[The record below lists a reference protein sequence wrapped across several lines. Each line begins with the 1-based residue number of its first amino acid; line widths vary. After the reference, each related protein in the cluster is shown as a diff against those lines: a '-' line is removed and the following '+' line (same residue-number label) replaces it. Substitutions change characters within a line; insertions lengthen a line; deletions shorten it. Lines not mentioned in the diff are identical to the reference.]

1 MNADKRGFEAEQNMR
16 FIGQNL
22 KSPFDTAIAMFSCAV
37 VVLCLGHQAAADSI
51 RLLEQAG
58 SAGPAVTLNQIA
70 ELEGD
75 YADTLGE
82 LVVGR
87 FAEGQDALQVQL
99 ATVRRVLGESQVNWS
114 DLSLRGRSNCTV
126 TRLRE
131 EKAVDEAMIV
141 NDRALTTNNE
151 LAVDQA
157 NANQQVS
164 DLLVAKL
171 VELNETSVDELR
183 VTFRGG
189 ADEAAWL
196 NRSVAVGRFEVESL
210 SRSGLGRVPMR
221 VRRFD
226 AAGTVEEVTLT
237 AEVTRRVIAVVARRQ
252 LRRGEVFSSE
262 NVELREVWLEADHGE
277 TLDTVDLL
285 LGQSSSS
292 ALREGGVVLADHVAP
307 DVLVRRGDLVTV
319 TCVSGMLVVRF
330 TGRASGNGVKGDIIA
345 VRHPETRETFYAT
358 VSGKNQATITSG
370 TTDQTLASN
379 EDRR

>member
-1 MNADKRGFEAEQNMR
+1 MIQIATKIKTLSSEICVICAICGYCLVC
-16 FIGQNL
+16 I
-22 KSPFDTAIAMFSCAV
+22 SPAS
-37 VVLCLGHQAAADSI
+37 ADSV

-70 ELEGD
+70 ELEGE

-87 FAEGQDALQVQL
+87 FAEGQDELLVQL

-114 DLSLRGRSNCTV
+114 DLSLRGRSSCTV
-126 TRLRE
+126 TRLRD
-131 EKAVDEAMIV
+131 AGDAAAATIA
-141 NDRALTTNNE
+141 NDRAVTTNNE

-157 NANQQVS
+157 NAMLHVS

-171 VELNETSVDELR
+171 VELNGAAPDELK

-189 ADEAAWL
+189 ADEVAWL
-196 NRSVAVGRFEVESL
+196 NRSIAVGRFEVESL

-221 VRRFD
+221 VRRYD
-226 AAGTVEEVTLT
+226 AAGTVEEATLT
-237 AEVTRRVIAVVARRQ
+237 AEVARRVVAVVARRQ

-262 NVELREVWLEADHGE
+262 NVELQEVWLEADHGE

-285 LGQSSSS
+285 LGQTSAS
-292 ALREGGVVLADHVAP
+292 ALREGSVVLADHVAP

-319 TCVSGMLVVRF
+319 ACVSGTLVVR
-330 TGRASGNGVKGDIIA
+330 TIGRASENGVRGDIIA

-358 VSGKNQATITSG
+358 VTGPNQATITAG
-370 TTDQTLASN
+370 QTDQALASN
-379 EDRR
+379 EESH